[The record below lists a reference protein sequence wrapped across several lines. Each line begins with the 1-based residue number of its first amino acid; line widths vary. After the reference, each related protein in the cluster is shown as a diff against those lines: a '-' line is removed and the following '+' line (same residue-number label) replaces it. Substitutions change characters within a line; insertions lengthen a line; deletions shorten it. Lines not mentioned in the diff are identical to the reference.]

1 MDHGFGRT
9 RYLSAR
15 SNYVTVILVGAV
27 GLGLVAW
34 LLCHRALRGP
44 MLSAS
49 ATQEAVQAGQA
60 TAEPEP
66 SGGGPEGAPL
76 AVSARSSAGSSARPV
91 RGSQQGAESGL
102 SAGLLVT
109 SLSQLAVGRGP
120 VTVEQA
126 SAWKEKLRQ
135 LQQQGQLSIPAIR
148 EFLGKNLD
156 INFGADAD
164 RKLMGYPSLRLALL
178 DTLQKIGGPEAVAT
192 TVQMLQTTADPLELA
207 TATKY
212 LEETEPDKYRQM
224 AVNAAREA
232 LNLAE
237 EGKWDDRDVKPLF
250 ELLRKYGGG
259 VVAPDLEKA
268 SVQWKY
274 YSAMA
279 LADLPDGQGIPALL
293 RLAQPSSDPSAAKD
307 DFILHILAKV
317 SPQYPEA
324 RALLID
330 QARSDRI
337 PASTWP
343 SIASALAGVQFNFG
357 TQFFDPVSPGGT
369 GGTTYHLEANQ
380 NFNRSPVTANWSA
393 ADFNQHL
400 DLINQLLAVTTD
412 PAGIQALQNAKT
424 RLSARMK

>member
-9 RYLSAR
+9 WYLSAR
-15 SNYVTVILVGAV
+15 SNFATVIMVGAV
-27 GLGLVAW
+27 GVGLVAW
-34 LLCHRALRGP
+34 LLCHRALRSP
-44 MLSAS
+44 TLSAS
-49 ATQEAVQAGQA
+49 AAQEAVQTGQA
-60 TAEPEP
+60 TAEPDP

-76 AVSARSSAGSSARPV
+76 AVSARSSAGPSARPV
-91 RGSQQGAESGL
+91 RGNQQGAESGF

-135 LQQQGQLSIPAIR
+135 LEQQGQLSIPAIR

-156 INFGADAD
+156 INFDADAD

-192 TVQMLQTTADPLELA
+192 TAQMLQTTADPLELA

-268 SVQWKY
+268 YGQWKY
-274 YSAMA
+274 YATMA

-324 RALLID
+324 RALLIE

-337 PASTWP
+337 PASIWP

-357 TQFFDPVSPGGT
+357 TQFFDPASPSGT
-369 GGTTYHLEANQ
+369 GGTTYRLEANQ

-400 DLINQLLAVTTD
+400 DLINQLLAVTAN
-412 PAGIQALQNAKT
+412 PAAIQALQNAKT
-424 RLSARMK
+424 RLSARTK

>member
-1 MDHGFGRT
+1 MDHGFSRT
-9 RYLSAR
+9 RYLSAG

-27 GLGLVAW
+27 GVGLVAW
-34 LLCHRALRGP
+34 LLSHRALRGP
-44 MLSAS
+44 TLSAS
-49 ATQEAVQAGQA
+49 AAQEAVQAGQA
-60 TAEPEP
+60 TAEPDP
-66 SGGGPEGAPL
+66 SGGGPERASQ
-76 AVSARSSAGSSARPV
+76 AVAARSSAGPSARPV
-91 RGSQQGAESGL
+91 RGNQQGAESGF

-135 LQQQGQLSIPAIR
+135 LQQQGQISIPAIR

-156 INFGADAD
+156 INFDADAD
-164 RKLMGYPSLRLALL
+164 RKLVGYPSLRLALL

-212 LEETEPDKYRQM
+212 LEETEPVKYRQM

-357 TQFFDPVSPGGT
+357 TQFFDPASPSGT

-400 DLINQLLAVTTD
+400 DLINQLLAVT
-412 PAGIQALQNAKT
+412 ANAAAIQALQNAKT
-424 RLSARMK
+424 RLSERRK

>member
-1 MDHGFGRT
+1 MGHGFSRT

-15 SNYVTVILVGAV
+15 SNFATVIMVGAV
-27 GLGLVAW
+27 GVGLVAW
-34 LLCHRALRGP
+34 LLCHRALRSP
-44 MLSAS
+44 TLSAS
-49 ATQEAVQAGQA
+49 AAQEAVQTGQA
-60 TAEPEP
+60 TAEPDP

-76 AVSARSSAGSSARPV
+76 AVSARSSAGPSARPV
-91 RGSQQGAESGL
+91 RGNQQGAESGF

-135 LQQQGQLSIPAIR
+135 LEQQGQLSIPAIR

-156 INFGADAD
+156 INFDADAD

-192 TVQMLQTTADPLELA
+192 TAQVLQTTADPLELA

-212 LEETEPDKYRQM
+212 LEQTEPDKYRQM

-259 VVAPDLEKA
+259 AVAPDLEKA
-268 SVQWKY
+268 AVQWKY
-274 YSAMA
+274 YATMA
-279 LADLPDGQGIPALL
+279 LAELPDGQGIPALL
-293 RLAQPSSDPSAAKD
+293 RLAEQSSDPSAAKD

-357 TQFFDPVSPGGT
+357 TQFFDPASPSGT
-369 GGTTYHLEANQ
+369 GGTTYRLEANQ

-400 DLINQLLAVTTD
+400 DLINQLLAVTAN
-412 PAGIQALQNAKT
+412 PAAIQALQNAKT
-424 RLSARMK
+424 RLSARTK

>member
-1 MDHGFGRT
+1 
-9 RYLSAR
+9 
-15 SNYVTVILVGAV
+15 
-27 GLGLVAW
+27 
-34 LLCHRALRGP
+34 
-44 MLSAS
+44 
-49 ATQEAVQAGQA
+49 
-60 TAEPEP
+60 
-66 SGGGPEGAPL
+66 
-76 AVSARSSAGSSARPV
+76 
-91 RGSQQGAESGL
+91 
-102 SAGLLVT
+102 
-109 SLSQLAVGRGP
+109 LAVGRGP

-135 LQQQGQLSIPAIR
+135 LEQQGQLSIPAIR

-156 INFGADAD
+156 INFDADAD
-164 RKLMGYPSLRLALL
+164 RKLVGYPSLRLALL

-192 TVQMLQTTADPLELA
+192 TAQVLQTTADSLELA

-232 LNLAE
+232 LNLAA

-274 YSAMA
+274 YATMA

-317 SPQYPEA
+317 SPQYPEV
-324 RALLID
+324 RALLIE

-369 GGTTYHLEANQ
+369 GGTNYHLEANQ

-400 DLINQLLAVTTD
+400 DLINQLLAVT
-412 PAGIQALQNAKT
+412 ANAAAIQALQNAKT